1 MQEKLKTIDLNI
13 PNELANQFIRYEDV
27 NTLQNSLEK
36 ENEIGK
42 SDMKE
47 NSKNQTISSMMS
59 IRQY

>member
-1 MQEKLKTIDLNI
+1 LQEKLKTIDLNI